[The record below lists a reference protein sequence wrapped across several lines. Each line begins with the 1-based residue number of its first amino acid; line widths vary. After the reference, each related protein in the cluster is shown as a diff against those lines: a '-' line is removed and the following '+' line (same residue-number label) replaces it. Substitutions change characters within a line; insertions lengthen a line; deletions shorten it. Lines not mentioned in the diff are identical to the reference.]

1 MGLLGRGL
9 RALVI
14 DLPSAVL
21 SWPAL
26 QQALESLGGE
36 GSEPFQVSPD
46 DEVAVGMVRQP
57 VPTAEHQL
65 VDLGAIDPV
74 VLVVVES
81 RDQDVEVLKKAR
93 KSLLALD
100 FDGQVLALAPRW
112 KALVELM
119 RACNDLVAN
128 GLEKAA

>member
-1 MGLLGRGL
+1 M
-9 RALVI
+9 
-14 DLPSAVL
+14 
-21 SWPAL
+21 
-26 QQALESLGGE
+26 
-36 GSEPFQVSPD
+36 
-46 DEVAVGMVRQP
+46 
-57 VPTAEHQL
+57 
-65 VDLGAIDPV
+65 
-74 VLVVVES
+74 LVVVES

-119 RACNDLVAN
+119 RACNDLVAK